1 MSRQQFIALLIA
13 ALVALSA
20 AVYFSTQRNS
30 AGEVHGLP
38 LLPAL
43 SSELNTV
50 TSLSVLKGSPTPSV
64 TVHKQDD
71 VWTVAERA
79 NYPADVS
86 KLRKLLVSLG
96 DAKILEEKTSNPANY
111 SIIGV
116 EDPTKPGATGAQ
128 IELITKQGK
137 QDLIVGKAA
146 EQGSFVRRVGEKS
159 SYIVEPAISFD
170 AEPRYWIDSRLLD
183 ISTDKIQNIQF
194 KPETGPGYTLRRVT
208 EPAPKP
214 ATPAA
219 PTKTEAGKSGASNAA
234 AAAPATTAAPA
245 GPAPSKFVL
254 GGVPS
259 GRQALDSNGLAPSPS
274 TFSSLTDDD
283 VAPVGTVDFSKPSI
297 VILTLSDGS
306 VITLTGAAVGE
317 KRWIQVAA
325 PKDAALSTKTSGR
338 AFEIANYRYDQ
349 IFKPLEQLLVPK
361 PAPSA
366 KPASGAKGTR
376 PRRRARN
383 PLRRARQF
391 LPARRKRQPR
401 PNRDQRHPCRV
412 RTPVRGTGLRRV
424 SPDCSIDDIY
434 RRCAFLHARRRGRT
448 GYGGQLGLCLS
459 LRSSP
464 RHCRLLRAQL
474 AA

>member
-30 AGEVHGLP
+30 AGEVHGMP

-64 TVHKQDD
+64 TVHKQGD

-234 AAAPATTAAPA
+234 AAAPATTAVRATTAAPA

-306 VITLTGAAVGE
+306 VITLTGATVGE

-325 PKDAALSTKTSGR
+325 PKDASLSTKTSGR

-366 KPASGAKGTR
+366 RPASGAKGTASGAKATA
-376 PRRRARN
+376 PGAKPA
-383 PLRRARQF
+383 PL
-391 LPARRKRQPR
+391 
-401 PNRDQRHPCRV
+401 
-412 RTPVRGTGLRRV
+412 GT
-424 SPDCSIDDIY
+424 SIPPS
-434 RRCAFLHARRRGRT
+434 AKKT
-448 GYGGQLGLCLS
+448 
-459 LRSSP
+459 
-464 RHCRLLRAQL
+464 
-474 AA
+474 AAPPKS